1 MGKTGIL
8 AATTKSLE
16 RATSSRPPSRCECHP
31 LVASHGCSLAG
42 YPTRT
47 IWQSSDDFQPVLSVA
62 KSRDLAAD
70 MVKLNATSR
79 CSREDRLGS
88 PLCRWYDCPRS
99 PACCWGKGGEP
110 EIQALGR
117 SVGGF
122 STKVHVKAEGF
133 GKPINFVVTSGERHE
148 AVAFPDLVK
157 GGSVK
162 RQGRGRP
169 KYRSRYLVGD
179 KAYSSQKIRQQLRR
193 SGTTPVIPK
202 RSNEKRLGRFNRGL
216 YRERNS
222 VERLIN
228 RLKQYR
234 RIATR
239 YEKYAVNYLAMLMI
253 GAIRLWL

>member
-1 MGKTGIL
+1 M
-8 AATTKSLE
+8 
-16 RATSSRPPSRCECHP
+16 
-31 LVASHGCSLAG
+31 
-42 YPTRT
+42 
-47 IWQSSDDFQPVLSVA
+47 
-62 KSRDLAAD
+62 
-70 MVKLNATSR
+70 
-79 CSREDRLGS
+79 GS
-88 PLCRWYDCPRS
+88 PLCGWYDCPRS
-99 PACCWGKGGEP
+99 PARSGGKGGEP
-110 EIQALGR
+110 ETQALGR

-133 GKPINFVVTSGERHE
+133 GKPINFVLTGGERHE
-148 AVAFPDLVK
+148 AIAFKELLK
-157 GGSVK
+157 GGKVK

-169 KYRSRYLVGD
+169 KHRSRYLVGD
-179 KAYSSQKIRQQLRR
+179 KAYSSKKIRALVRR

-202 RSNEKRLGRFNRGL
+202 RSNEKQRGRFNRGL
-216 YRERNS
+216 YRERNR